1 MRPMLE
7 VSTDYGY
14 SVAIN
19 ENDLTSLIDE
29 QLKLCISRAELRR
42 CFAEGANLMQGKTE
56 SDRVRP
62 CADEIRD
69 GKWNVNLVQYSKRGG
84 PVLKG
89 QQHCRATFQ

>member
-14 SVAIN
+14 SVAIH

-29 QLKLCISRAELRR
+29 QLKLLRISRAELRR
-42 CFAEGANLMQGKTE
+42 CFADGVKLMQGKTE

-62 CADEIRD
+62 CADETAD
-69 GKWNVNLVQYSKRGG
+69 GEWIVTLVHYSALSD
-84 PVLKG
+84 PLM
-89 QQHCRATFQ
+89 QDRAQGKA